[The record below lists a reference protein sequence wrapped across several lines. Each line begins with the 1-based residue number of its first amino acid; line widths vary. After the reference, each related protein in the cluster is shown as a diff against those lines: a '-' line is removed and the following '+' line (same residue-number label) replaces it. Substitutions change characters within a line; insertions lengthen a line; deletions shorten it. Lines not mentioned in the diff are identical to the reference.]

1 MGETMKRFWL
11 LLIPLLLFG
20 VAYLFKHKEP
30 AASASKAASHTHAHT
45 LSIRPDCSEC
55 FERYVTQ
62 VIDEGLDLFKYTSGP
77 MPGGTVSPEE
87 AKKIAAFL
95 TTLQGYRPSHPE
107 WVQEGKALFYGNCTG
122 CHGPEGK
129 GQKGYFPD
137 LTRRPL
143 EGYERLMKHSII
155 K

>member
-1 MGETMKRFWL
+1 MRPIWIL
-11 LLIPLLLFG
+11 LVPLILFAL
-20 VAYLFKHKEP
+20 AYFIKHKETAITSTQSP
-30 AASASKAASHTHAHT
+30 SHTHQSA
-45 LSIRPDCSEC
+45 LDLRPDCPEC
-55 FERYVTQ
+55 FERYVEW
-62 VIDEGLDLFKYTSGP
+62 VINEGLDLFKYPSGP
-77 MPGGTVSPEE
+77 MPGGTVSPQE

-95 TTLQGYRPSHPE
+95 ATLQGYSPSHPE

-129 GQKGYFPD
+129 GQRGYFPD
-137 LTRRPL
+137 LTKKPL